1 MSDSAAGVAAA
12 QILSTEPAQGR
23 ARNTT
28 EGPDSASDKDFASVL
43 PEHVRDEQ
51 TEANPISIPVS
62 QIQAAQAAGKILPSM
77 TAVGSQFLPAGNA
90 NGGSKRIVASLSLD
104 KVDGKLDND
113 LLSAAARKGPA
124 KPGSS
129 LSLLQMHLQQNPLNP
144 QADAKLALNS
154 QIMVNLDGADPAFS
168 LSAEQ
173 SHAAAN
179 DRNAAQFALSQSVV
193 TAREAGEGGISRAAV
208 HVGPR
213 FNHQDWGMAVAAR
226 VNWQVGER
234 IQIAEFSINPPEL
247 GPVEVR
253 ISVDQDRTSVQFNV
267 QNGLVKEALED
278 ALPRLRELMAQSGMT
293 LADSNVSQQS
303 EDQQGNASQTD
314 DRAAGNPA
322 QDEVNSDEGMLST
335 HVSVRQGLVDDYI

>member
-1 MSDSAAGVAAA
+1 
-12 QILSTEPAQGR
+12 
-23 ARNTT
+23 
-28 EGPDSASDKDFASVL
+28 
-43 PEHVRDEQ
+43 
-51 TEANPISIPVS
+51 
-62 QIQAAQAAGKILPSM
+62 
-77 TAVGSQFLPAGNA
+77 
-90 NGGSKRIVASLSLD
+90 
-104 KVDGKLDND
+104 
-113 LLSAAARKGPA
+113 
-124 KPGSS
+124 
-129 LSLLQMHLQQNPLNP
+129 
-144 QADAKLALNS
+144 
-154 QIMVNLDGADPAFS
+154 
-168 LSAEQ
+168 
-173 SHAAAN
+173 
-179 DRNAAQFALSQSVV
+179 
-193 TAREAGEGGISRAAV
+193 
-208 HVGPR
+208 
-213 FNHQDWGMAVAAR
+213 MAVAAR

-314 DRAAGNPA
+314 DRSAGNPA